1 MKQKG
6 VINKIT
12 IIIPICITLLGSI
25 INLISYKIMNTILL
39 GMNYSGGEVITKVGF
54 GIVCDKFYPLTDD
67 PNASVSTQLSF
78 SIMNFLIYFI
88 VIFVI
93 VLLISLIINKIK
105 KAK

>member
-25 INLISYKIMNTILL
+25 INLISYKIMDTILL
-39 GMNYSGGEVITKVGF
+39 GISIHGGEISQKIGF
-54 GIVCDKFYPLTDD
+54 GIMCNTYYPLTAD
-67 PNASVSTQLSF
+67 PNASVSTDLSF
-78 SIMNFLIYFI
+78 SIINFLIYFI
-88 VIFVI
+88 VIFII